1 MKKPN
6 EPGSDPE
13 SIPENREILEKE
25 NICPIEADE
34 IIDTIINQRDG
45 SKTEGVWMSK
55 SIYEKLKQKSKSIKP
70 LKEFARYVIDLEC
83 FGNIDGGDIQEKAEQ
98 LGLIKLCKLTEED
111 YKNHSEYYNK
121 EDIGTLCIY
130 HFTDLIKNK
139 EE

>member
-1 MKKPN
+1 MSEKN
-6 EPGSDPE
+6 EITCPAC
-13 SIPENREILEKE
+13 REIIK
-25 NICPIEADE
+25 IEADE
-34 IIDTIINQRDG
+34 VIDVIMNQRDG

-98 LGLIKLCKLTEED
+98 LGLIKLGQLTEED
-111 YKNHSEYYNK
+111 YKNHSGCYDR

-130 HFTDLIKNK
+130 RFTDLIKDK
-139 EE
+139 GER